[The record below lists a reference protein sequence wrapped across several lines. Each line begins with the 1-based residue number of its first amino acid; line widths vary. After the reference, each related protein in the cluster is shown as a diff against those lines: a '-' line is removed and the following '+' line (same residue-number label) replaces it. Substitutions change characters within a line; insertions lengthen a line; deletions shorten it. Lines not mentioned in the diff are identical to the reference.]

1 VAIRRPQPAGI
12 FTAAAEKAA
21 HLGPKVAPP
30 PLEVV
35 RAQALDAIA
44 RRYGVLPTEVL
55 EADAAELFHI
65 IELVNAAERGPEQE
79 S

>member
-1 VAIRRPQPAGI
+1 
-12 FTAAAEKAA
+12 
-21 HLGPKVAPP
+21 
-30 PLEVV
+30 
-35 RAQALDAIA
+35 
-44 RRYGVLPTEVL
+44 VL

>member
-1 VAIRRPQPAGI
+1 
-12 FTAAAEKAA
+12 
-21 HLGPKVAPP
+21 
-30 PLEVV
+30 
-35 RAQALDAIA
+35 
-44 RRYGVLPTEVL
+44 VLPTEVL